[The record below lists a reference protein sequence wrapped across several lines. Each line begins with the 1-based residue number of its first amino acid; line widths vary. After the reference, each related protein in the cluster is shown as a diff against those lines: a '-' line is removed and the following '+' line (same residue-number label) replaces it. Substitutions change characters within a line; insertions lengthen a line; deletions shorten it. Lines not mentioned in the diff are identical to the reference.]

1 MRLLDLDLP
10 TGSPA
15 RKDTNI
21 SLFDIPFEVP
31 YRNATRDLEG
41 ITSHTLFSTFLVR
54 LSQRMDVG
62 VTFLSA
68 IGYVPSF
75 LPKSSKPRPKL
86 LEDEASWNKLVKD
99 VHEYRENC
107 KKKNKGKG
115 QVPAFTISLTDTSN
129 GDGKEN
135 KKVSTYSLYNISYS
149 NLLQSGTSKKKS
161 DEPAIPALSSDEVKD
176 LEAIKD
182 LEKRWQCQEH
192 NKTCLVQH
200 DGQHYE
206 LTISDKAKWGHLLV
220 RDLSFIC

>member
-1 MRLLDLDLP
+1 MKRLTNSIHLVCTHHLSGNKLILIRGGLLDLDLP

-15 RKDTNI
+15 RKNADI

-54 LSQRMDVG
+54 LSQCMDVG
-62 VTFLSA
+62 ITFLLA

-135 KKVSTYSLYNISYS
+135 KKVSIYYLYIYIYI
-149 NLLQSGTSKKKS
+149 L
-161 DEPAIPALSSDEVKD
+161 ICFCLSVWCIEEEV
-176 LEAIKD
+176 
-182 LEKRWQCQEH
+182 R
-192 NKTCLVQH
+192 
-200 DGQHYE
+200 
-206 LTISDKAKWGHLLV
+206 
-220 RDLSFIC
+220 